1 MQSFLLLK
9 KGRKSLKIKTSL
21 QFLNKK
27 TAGKG
32 LAFLALGFSSF
43 FLFSY
48 LCLAAGIIGGVVG
61 QVKVLLLQQSIF
73 YPSEEK
79 LNHSL
84 KLGIR
89 EIIPQAEATLNDNSL
104 GVSDLEATFN
114 SIQSSYPSLAGK
126 AGERAIE
133 CMVESIGDP
142 YTALLTRSDME
153 KDKIMAQSGRFAGIG
168 VELAWRG
175 GLVVVGTLPN
185 SPASSSLRSGD
196 FIAAVDGKA
205 IKGMSFY
212 RAGDL
217 LAGEIGSTVNLSIV
231 RSGKPMQVDIVRAA
245 LSLPPVSAKTLES
258 KVGYLRIGYFSP
270 TTANEVSQQLKKLTS
285 VSVDKLVL
293 DLRSNPGGD
302 FKEGLRTAA
311 IFSQGELLKVKRRS
325 GLKRMNNS
333 YPPTFKGH
341 IAVLTDKGTASSAE
355 IVTAALKGRP
365 NVVVV
370 GQKTFGKGLIQTL
383 YPLPGGYG
391 LRVSTGLFLNRD
403 GIAINKAGIT
413 PDIKS
418 ASSYAALADAV
429 AYLKKY

>member
-1 MQSFLLLK
+1 M
-9 KGRKSLKIKTSL
+9 KIKTFL

-27 TAGKG
+27 TSGKG
-32 LAFLALGFSSF
+32 LACLALVISSF

-48 LCLAAGIIGGVVG
+48 LCHASTTIGTTVG
-61 QVKVLLLQQSIF
+61 QVKALLLQQSIF
-73 YPSEEK
+73 SPTEDK
-79 LNHSL
+79 LNHGL
-84 KLGIR
+84 KLGIQ
-89 EIIPQAEATLNDNSL
+89 EVVPQASTSLTNNSL
-104 GVSDLEATFN
+104 SISNLETTFQ
-114 SIQSSYPSLAGK
+114 SIQSAYPDSAGK
-126 AGERAIE
+126 AGEKAIE
-133 CMVESIGDP
+133 RMVEVIGDP

-153 KDKIMAQSGRFAGIG
+153 KDKLMAQSGRFAGIG

-196 FIAAVDGKA
+196 LIAAVDGKA
-205 IKGMSFY
+205 VKGMSFY

-217 LAGEIGSTVNLSIV
+217 LAGAAGSTVNLSIV
-231 RSGKPMQVDIVRAA
+231 RSGKPMQISVVRAS
-245 LSLPPVSAKTLES
+245 LNLPPVSAKTLEPQI
-258 KVGYLRIGYFSP
+258 GYLRIGYFSP
-270 TTANEVSQQLKKLTS
+270 TTANEVSQNLKKLTASS
-285 VSVDKLVL
+285 VNKLVL

-311 IFSQGELLKVKRRS
+311 IFTQGELLKVKRRS

-333 YPPTFKGH
+333 YPPAFKGH

-391 LRVSTGLFLNRD
+391 LRVSTGLFLSRD
-403 GIAINKAGIT
+403 GVAINKVGVT

-418 ASSYAALADAV
+418 ASSYAALADGV
-429 AYLKKY
+429 AYLKKH

>member
-1 MQSFLLLK
+1 M
-9 KGRKSLKIKTSL
+9 KIKTFL
-21 QFLNKK
+21 QLLNKK
-27 TAGKG
+27 MVGKS

-43 FLFSY
+43 FLLSY
-48 LCLAAGIIGGVVG
+48 LCLASGTVGSIVG
-61 QVKVLLLQQSIF
+61 QVRTLLLQQSIF
-73 YPSEEK
+73 YPTEDK
-79 LNHSL
+79 LNHGL
-84 KLGIR
+84 KLGLR
-89 EIIPQAEATLNDNSL
+89 EVIPQASTSLTGTSLSNSN
-104 GVSDLEATFN
+104 LEATFQTM
-114 SIQSSYPSLAGK
+114 QSTYPNLVGK

-133 CMVESIGDP
+133 RMVESIGDP

-153 KDKIMAQSGRFAGIG
+153 KDKLMAQSGRFAGIG

-196 FIAAVDGKA
+196 FIAAVDGKSV
-205 IKGMSFY
+205 KGMSFY

-217 LAGEIGSTVNLSIV
+217 LAGEAGSTANLSIV
-231 RSGKPMQVDIVRAA
+231 RSGKPMQVAVVRAS
-245 LSLPPVSAKTLES
+245 LTLPPVSAKTLES
-258 KVGYLRIGYFSP
+258 KIGYLHIGYFSP
-270 TTANEVSQQLKKLTS
+270 TTANEVSQNLKKLT
-285 VSVDKLVL
+285 VASVDKLIL

-333 YPPTFKGH
+333 YPPAFKGR
-341 IAVLTDKGTASSAE
+341 IAILTDKGTASSAE

-383 YPLPGGYG
+383 YPLTGGYG
-391 LRVSTGLFLNRD
+391 LRVSTGLFLSRD
-403 GIAINKAGIT
+403 GVAINKTGIT

-418 ASSYAALADAV
+418 ASSYSALAEAI
-429 AYLKKY
+429 AYLKRH